1 MKTVSERKSYSER
14 NYYFERRSHVV
25 PDPPPPSTSTARDGA
40 DIARAMARQ
49 YLPNAVRLLA
59 GIAFAPDSEA
69 AAHTKMLAAKEIA
82 VIAGVIHLLTPAP
95 PPPHDESADNN
106 KPLPPP
112 DESADN
118 NKSSPPPLLPHV
130 GSIDNSKSSP
140 LDDAGDDDGEPS

>member
-14 NYYFERRSHVV
+14 NYFFERRSHVV

-69 AAHTKMLAAKEIA
+69 ALHTRMLCAKEIVA
-82 VIAGVIHLLTPAP
+82 IAGVIPQATPVP
-95 PPPHDESADNN
+95 PPYGGVRDSSE
-106 KPLPPP
+106 P
-112 DESADN
+112 D
-118 NKSSPPPLLPHV
+118 
-130 GSIDNSKSSP
+130 
-140 LDDAGDDDGEPS
+140 

>member
-1 MKTVSERKSYSER
+1 MKTISEHKTYVER
-14 NYYFERRSHVV
+14 NSYFERRSHVV

-40 DIARAMARQ
+40 DIARALARQ

-95 PPPHDESADNN
+95 PPPDERADNN

-112 DESADN
+112 DERADNNKLLPPPDERADN
-118 NKSSPPPLLPHV
+118 NKSS
-130 GSIDNSKSSP
+130 SP
-140 LDDAGDDDGEPS
+140 GNADDDGGEPS